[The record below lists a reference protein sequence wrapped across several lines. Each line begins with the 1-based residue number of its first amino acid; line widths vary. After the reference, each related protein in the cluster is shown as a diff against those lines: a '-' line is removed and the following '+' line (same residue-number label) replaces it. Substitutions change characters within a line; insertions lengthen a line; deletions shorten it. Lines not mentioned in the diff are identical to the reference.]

1 MTHLNYLKVKKLC
14 DDLDIDL
21 AGNTT
26 KPYALSALSRLFGIF
41 TDLAIDE
48 NGATYTTFNKQLFRP
63 PGA

>member
-1 MTHLNYLKVKKLC
+1 MLREEVGR
-14 DDLDIDL
+14 IDL

-26 KPYALSALSRLFGIF
+26 KTYALSALSRLFGTF

-48 NGATYTTFNKQLFRP
+48 NGATYTTFDKQLFQP